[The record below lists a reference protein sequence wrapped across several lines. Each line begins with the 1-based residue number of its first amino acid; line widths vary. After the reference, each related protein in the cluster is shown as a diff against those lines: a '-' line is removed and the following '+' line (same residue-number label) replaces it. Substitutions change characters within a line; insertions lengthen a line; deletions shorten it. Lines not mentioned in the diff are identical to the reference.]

1 MMRSLLELAVDACG
15 ADAGRSYLVVAAS
28 GTDLVTRSARA
39 IAAAA
44 IASGQQN
51 EGANGRWS
59 ECGLQTLVLAQTD
72 VGEDKRRIWA
82 LDGWSLISALGEGV
96 DLRGACL
103 RGARLRGARLRTAL
117 LRDADFSGADLE
129 KADLCGVDAQGASFA
144 GANLFCASFKD
155 ADLTESNLCRANLR
169 HVDFRGA
176 ICLRTAFSGADL
188 WNAYLW
194 NVDLSQSFVDPAAA
208 ARADRLNELI
218 ADRPGGKP

>member
-1 MMRSLLELAVDACG
+1 MRCLLDLAVEACG
-15 ADAGRSYLVVAAS
+15 ADGGRSHLVVAAS
-28 GTDLVTRSARA
+28 GADLGTQGARA

-44 IASGQQN
+44 IVSGQQN
-51 EGANGRWS
+51 EGSNGRWS
-59 ECGLQTLVLAQTD
+59 ECGLQTLVLAQAD
-72 VGEDKRRIWA
+72 VGEGERRVWA

-117 LRDADFSGADLE
+117 LRDADFTGADLE
-129 KADLCGVDAQGASFA
+129 KADLCGVDAQCASFA
-144 GANLFCASFKD
+144 GANLFCASFKA
-155 ADLTESNLCRANLR
+155 ADLTESDLCRANLR

-176 ICLRTAFSGADL
+176 ICVRTAFSGADL

-208 ARADRLNELI
+208 ARADHLNELI
-218 ADRPGGKP
+218 ADRPEGES